1 MNKLQIGKM
10 PQLPFEVSEAI
21 NQLRINLSF
30 CGSDVKTIMITSS
43 TSNEG
48 KSFVTMQL
56 WRMIAELGTPAVL
69 IDCDFRKSEMRSKYG
84 MSTSGQLIG
93 GVHYLAGK
101 AELDDV
107 IYETNVP
114 NGYIIPVA
122 KTVTN
127 PAILLESERFAQMI
141 EHCRQRFG
149 VVLIDTPPLGSVADA
164 MNIATHCD
172 GTVLVVRGGETPRKV
187 VGDSVQQ
194 LKRTGVP
201 LLGVVLDRAEM
212 NSKSSLY
219 YKRYYKSGY
228 YYKGYGSEK
237 SQPVQK

>member
-43 TSNEG
+43 TPNEG

-127 PAILLESERFAQMI
+127 PTILLESERFAQMI

-212 NSKSSLY
+212 NKSSLY

>member
-1 MNKLQIGKM
+1 MEYRVGIDLGGTNVAVGVVDENKQIIARA
-10 PQLPFEVSEAI
+10 SI
-21 NQLRINLSF
+21 
-30 CGSDVKTIMITSS
+30 KTRP
-43 TSNEG
+43 E
-48 KSFVTMQL
+48 
-56 WRMIAELGTPAVL
+56 RM
-69 IDCDFRKSEMRSKYG
+69 
-84 MSTSGQLIG
+84 
-93 GVHYLAGK
+93 
-101 AELDDV
+101 LDDV

-127 PAILLESERFAQMI
+127 PAILLESERFTQMI

>member
-43 TSNEG
+43 TPNEG

-69 IDCDFRKSEMRSKYG
+69 IDCDFRESGDAHASTG
-84 MSTSGQLIG
+84 ISTSGQLIG

-127 PAILLESERFAQMI
+127 PTILLESERFTQMVK
-141 EHCRQRFG
+141 HCPPAFRCRAHRYAAPRQRG
-149 VVLIDTPPLGSVADA
+149 RRQ
-164 MNIATHCD
+164 NIATHCD
-172 GTVLVVRGGETPRKV
+172 GIRSGGAR
-187 VGDSVQQ
+187 
-194 LKRTGVP
+194 R
-201 LLGVVLDRAEM
+201 
-212 NSKSSLY
+212 
-219 YKRYYKSGY
+219 
-228 YYKGYGSEK
+228 
-237 SQPVQK
+237 

>member
-1 MNKLQIGKM
+1 
-10 PQLPFEVSEAI
+10 
-21 NQLRINLSF
+21 
-30 CGSDVKTIMITSS
+30 
-43 TSNEG
+43 
-48 KSFVTMQL
+48 
-56 WRMIAELGTPAVL
+56 
-69 IDCDFRKSEMRSKYG
+69 
-84 MSTSGQLIG
+84 
-93 GVHYLAGK
+93 
-101 AELDDV
+101 
-107 IYETNVP
+107 
-114 NGYIIPVA
+114 
-122 KTVTN
+122 
-127 PAILLESERFAQMI
+127 
-141 EHCRQRFG
+141 
-149 VVLIDTPPLGSVADA
+149 VLIDTPPLGSVADA

-228 YYKGYGSEK
+228 YYKGYGSER

>member
-1 MNKLQIGKM
+1 MKSLTINNKT
-10 PQLPFEVSEAI
+10 PLPYSTREGL
-21 NQLRINLSF
+21 NRLRINFNF
-30 CGSDVKTIMITSS
+30 CGDQYKKVLITSS
-43 TSNEG
+43 TPDEG

-101 AELDDV
+101 AELDDA

-127 PAILLESERFAQMI
+127 PTILLESERFTQMI

>member
-1 MNKLQIGKM
+1 MTPSM
-10 PQLPFEVSEAI
+10 RP
-21 NQLRINLSF
+21 
-30 CGSDVKTIMITSS
+30 TSP
-43 TSNEG
+43 T
-48 KSFVTMQL
+48 
-56 WRMIAELGTPAVL
+56 
-69 IDCDFRKSEMRSKYG
+69 
-84 MSTSGQLIG
+84 
-93 GVHYLAGK
+93 
-101 AELDDV
+101 
-107 IYETNVP
+107 
-114 NGYIIPVA
+114 GYIIPVA

-127 PAILLESERFAQMI
+127 PTILLESERFAQMI
-141 EHCRQRFG
+141 KHCRQRFG